1 MRQVIC
7 LIPMMV
13 VTLIL
18 MAVGGSY
25 KAAHENG
32 YDLTKPSL
40 RQVGRKRSRSETKS
54 VGNER
59 MQRNE
64 RELDGSAVPNV
75 VRTSSSIESDRA
87 GTQREMQHASR
98 RRGQRRPWS
107 VFSLSLVFL
116 LCFLRTALRTTHTRS
131 FFPSPSLLFC
141 SLLASYFSASSCRR
155 SRFTSKRARRTSS
168 RLSVSSTPR

>member
-40 RQVGRKRSRSETKS
+40 RQVGRKRSRSETNECNATRENSTVRRSQTSRSNLVVDRIRPSRNAERNATCEPSSGGEAAVVS
-54 VGNER
+54 VLSLSR
-59 MQRNE
+59 F
-64 RELDGSAVPNV
+64 SALFSPHGTPDHSHPV
-75 VRTSSSIESDRA
+75 VF
-87 GTQREMQHASR
+87 
-98 RRGQRRPWS
+98 
-107 VFSLSLVFL
+107 FSL
-116 LCFLRTALRTTHTRS
+116 
-131 FFPSPSLLFC
+131 LLFC
-141 SLLASYFSASSCRR
+141 FVLFSLLIVLLRHVGARDLHRR
-155 SRFTSKRARRTSS
+155 GLVEPARG
-168 RLSVSSTPR
+168 